1 MPKTLT
7 VLTDVRQIFLSKFSW
22 SAVFPQDNFQRVW
35 MIFVVLYRFLR
46 LCLFRRATGPHSNS
60 YCHSGC
66 GTLKCIY
73 LYFSL
78 LFEGCFTYA
87 KNNFHKGLNG
97 LYKGGETFLYI
108 CNVTEHR
115 WTISFEFG
123 WLDVFVYTL
132 LPASDRMGDGLTAA
146 YTTARRIKINRES
159 KAKGK

>member
-22 SAVFPQDNFQRVW
+22 FAVFPQDNFQRVW

-78 LFEGCFTYA
+78 LSEGCFTYA

-97 LYKGGETFLYI
+97 LYKGGDFSLYLQCHWTQVDYKFWVRLI
-108 CNVTEHR
+108 GCVCLCPTSCIRQDGR
-115 WTISFEFG
+115 WFNSYIHH
-123 WLDVFVYTL
+123 
-132 LPASDRMGDGLTAA
+132 
-146 YTTARRIKINRES
+146 
-159 KAKGK
+159 GKKDKN